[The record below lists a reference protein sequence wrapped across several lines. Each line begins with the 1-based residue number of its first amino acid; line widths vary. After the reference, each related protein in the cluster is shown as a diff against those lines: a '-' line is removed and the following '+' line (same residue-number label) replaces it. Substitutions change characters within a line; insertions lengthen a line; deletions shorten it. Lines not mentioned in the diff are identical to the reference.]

1 MKIVVLVKRVPDTA
15 SIFKIAADNRSVEQ
29 DGQKFVMNPY
39 DEHAVEEAIRLK
51 EKMGAEVIVL
61 SAGPAECKEVIRSA
75 LAMGAD
81 AAAHLILPGDMGYA
95 SRGVAEAIAAVVKT
109 LEPDLI
115 LAGKQAVDD
124 DAAQAPERVAELLG
138 LPHASIVTRLEC
150 TATSITVDC
159 EVEGGQFTAELPLPA
174 LVTAQKGLNTPRYP
188 TLPNIMKA
196 KKKEIRELTPDALG
210 LSEDRLAPGMTVT
223 AMALPRQQ
231 RLGRILDGD
240 TAQRVKE
247 LVRALRE
254 DEKVL

>member
-1 MKIVVLVKRVPDTA
+1 
-15 SIFKIAADNRSVEQ
+15 
-29 DGQKFVMNPY
+29 
-39 DEHAVEEAIRLK
+39 
-51 EKMGAEVIVL
+51 
-61 SAGPAECKEVIRSA
+61 
-75 LAMGAD
+75 
-81 AAAHLILPGDMGYA
+81 
-95 SRGVAEAIAAVVKT
+95 
-109 LEPDLI
+109 
-115 LAGKQAVDD
+115 
-124 DAAQAPERVAELLG
+124 
-138 LPHASIVTRLEC
+138 C

-210 LSEDRLAPGMTVT
+210 LSGDRLAAGMTVA

-231 RLGRILDGD
+231 RLGKMLDGD